1 MNFLK
6 SKKLI
11 AVILITL
18 FAVSVSFAQEQQGS
32 GEKKE
37 KEEDVV
43 KNRDGTY
50 STTRFDEADRP
61 DDSYLQK
68 DHAFD
73 IVPYQQRRNIEYL
86 YRLKIIKDNANQ
98 AGWSIENFE
107 DDYQKCYDG
116 YKKAMQ
122 YFYKK
127 NYIYARL
134 DFDLNYKDLKE
145 LMNKVAECYKS
156 QVIDMLDEC
165 VDMILL
171 AHMDEVRRA
180 DPEKN
185 AALRK
190 AQNRLRVAYN
200 ILDEADT
207 MMIDKYFHPAVIQL
221 RMSKAY
227 CIKIMEDF
235 TKPDKR
241 DEVKEKYKIM
251 KADNLNRIYK
261 VAPEKVPVPQED

>member
-1 MNFLK
+1 MNFFK
-6 SKKLI
+6 NKKLI
-11 AVILITL
+11 AVILVTL
-18 FAVSVSFAQEQQGS
+18 FAVTVSFAQEQNQQGGQ
-32 GEKKE
+32 GEKEK

-43 KNRDGTY
+43 KNRDGSY
-50 STTRFDEADRP
+50 STTRFDEAERP

-73 IVPYQQRRNIEYL
+73 IVPYQQRRNLEDL
-86 YRLKIIKDNANQ
+86 YRLKIIIANYSDQ
-98 AGWSIENFE
+98 GWDE
-107 DDYQKCYDG
+107 DYQKCYNG

-134 DFDLNYKDLKE
+134 DFDLNLKDLNE
-145 LMNKVAECYKS
+145 LMKKVAEFYKE
-156 QVIDMLDEC
+156 QTVEMLDEC

-185 AALRK
+185 AALLK

-200 ILDEADT
+200 ILDGADV
-207 MMIDKYFHPAVIQL
+207 MMLDKHFHPAIIQL

-227 CIKIMEDF
+227 CIKILEDF
-235 TKPDKR
+235 SKPDKK
-241 DEVKEKYKIM
+241 DELKEKYKIM

-261 VAPEKVPVPQED
+261 AAPEKVPVPQED

>member
-1 MNFLK
+1 MNFNK

-11 AVILITL
+11 AVFLVTL
-18 FAVSVSFAQEQQGS
+18 FAAMVAFAQEQ
-32 GEKKE
+32 EKKE
-37 KEEDVV
+37 QDVV

-50 STTRFDEADRP
+50 QTTRFDEAERP

-86 YRLKIIKDNANQ
+86 YRLKIITTNFPQD
-98 AGWSIENFE
+98 GWADE
-107 DDYQKCYDG
+107 YQKAYEG

-122 YFYKK
+122 YYYRK

-134 DFDLNYKDLKE
+134 DFDLNYKELQE
-145 LMNKVAECYKS
+145 LMRKVAEFYRE
-156 QVIDMLDEC
+156 QLTEMIDEC
-165 VDMILL
+165 VDLVL
-171 AHMDEVRRA
+171 EAHMDETRRS

-185 AALRK
+185 LALFK
-190 AQNRLRVAYN
+190 AQNRLRIAYN

-207 MMIDKYFHPAVIQL
+207 MILDKHYHPAVIQL

-227 CIKIMEDF
+227 CVRMLEDF
-235 TKPDKR
+235 ARPSQL
-241 DEVKEKYKIM
+241 DEVKAKYKII

-261 VAPEKVPVPQED
+261 EAPEKVPVPVDPDAK